1 MATLAEHVA
10 GKEQSSLKL
19 EMTRVIKASRQRVFD
34 AWTRPEMIR
43 QWFGPEG
50 KMVAEVNADAKVGG
64 SYGISMTGKCDAEE
78 GKAGEI
84 DMRRDSMVSGRYIK
98 VDPYDLLQFT
108 WKGNWEPTEETTVT
122 IELRDV
128 DGGTELKLTQE
139 RFMTES
145 SQAQHEY
152 GWTGSLD
159 KLELFAA
166 ETA

>member
-1 MATLAEHVA
+1 MATLAEHAVN
-10 GKEQSSLKL
+10 KEQGLKL
-19 EMTRVIKASRQRVFD
+19 EMTRVIKASKQHVFD

-50 KMVAEVNADAKVGG
+50 KMIGEVSADAKVGG
-64 SYGISMTGKCDAEE
+64 AYGISMTGNCNAEE

-84 DMRRDSMVSGRYIK
+84 DMRRDSAVSGTYIK

-108 WKGNWEPTEETTVT
+108 WKGTWDPTEETLVT

-139 RFMTES
+139 RFMTETS
-145 SQAQHEY
+145 RAQHEH
-152 GWTGSLD
+152 GWTGSLE
-159 KLELFAA
+159 KLGRFAA
-166 ETA
+166 AN